1 MQATLTVF
9 VIVAALVLAAIRIGG
24 GLYDTLLVDRVWPAN
39 PAFIQ
44 PERGGI
50 NRKLFW
56 MPVHLAFELI
66 MLIAIWLAWSDETVR
81 AWLLV
86 AAVSH
91 ILMRVWSA
99 AYFIP
104 RALAFERTKD
114 WTPDLRA
121 RAMTWVRLSV
131 WRLPLDL
138 VTLLA
143 VCAAAVTA
151 ISSWNI
157 APA

>member
-1 MQATLTVF
+1 MQTTMIVF

-24 GLYDTLLVDRVWPAN
+24 GLYECLLVDRVWLKTPAL
-39 PAFIQ
+39 IQ

-56 MPVHLAFELI
+56 MPVHIVFESTL
-66 MLIAIWLAWSDETVR
+66 MIAIWLTWSNGGIRT
-81 AWLLV
+81 WLLV
-86 AAVSH
+86 AAASH

-104 RALAFERTKD
+104 RAIEFERAGN
-114 WTPDLRA
+114 WTPDLQDRA
-121 RAMTWVRLSV
+121 ATWVRLSV

-138 VTLLA
+138 IALLA
-143 VCAAAVTA
+143 IWAAV
-151 ISSWNI
+151 I
-157 APA
+157 AAVSDQSRM